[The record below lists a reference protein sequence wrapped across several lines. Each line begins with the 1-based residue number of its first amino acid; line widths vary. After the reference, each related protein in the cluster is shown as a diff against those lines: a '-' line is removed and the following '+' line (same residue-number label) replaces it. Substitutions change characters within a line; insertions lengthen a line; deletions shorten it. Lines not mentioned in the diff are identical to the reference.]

1 MYITFCFAHLQ
12 DTSPQFGN
20 RKVLNRPE
28 DFLLNAL
35 SYIGVILSM
44 GGLLLTIVSYIG
56 TRSVNT
62 EFKKLIILLLQ

>member
-1 MYITFCFAHLQ
+1 MQ
-12 DTSPQFGN
+12 DTSPQFGK
-20 RKVLNRPE
+20 RTVLNRPE
-28 DFLLNAL
+28 DFFLNAL

-62 EFKKLIILLLQ
+62 EFLKIYYY